1 MRKTRYIN
9 IPNRFSFNGIPYFA
23 NLLLCF
29 MPAIISGFIAVLL
42 KNASPDKV
50 DSFYSCKIFSGISS
64 FLGAVFGITKRSV
77 ASVILILLVL
87 ISFVVV
93 ISFIIFMIKS
103 QNRIYIAGIYLK
115 IIVLAISIVLF
126 LFSILCM
133 PNYYRLTFAEKAGIE
148 LNDYTVSDLEAMCK
162 HLIIET
168 NAQREKLPDDLVLN
182 FDELAGDT
190 QISFNEIN
198 EEYPFLGKAA
208 AKPKPMFP
216 SEVLSILNLT
226 GFYFPYTGEA
236 NVNVD
241 MPPYELPFTMC
252 HELAH
257 TRGFMREN
265 EANFIGFLGCMKS
278 EHPFVKYSGLY
289 TALAHSM
296 NTLYA
301 EDSDKYF
308 ELRKLYGEKLNYDSA
323 VVNQYWQ
330 PYFDTPAAELSNT
343 VNDVYLKAN
352 DLSDGIKSYGRMV
365 DLLMAKYL
373 YDGALV

>member
-1 MRKTRYIN
+1 MRRTHYIN
-9 IPNRFSFNGIPYFA
+9 IPNKFSFYNMSYLFS
-23 NLLLCF
+23 LLICAV
-29 MPAIISGFIAVLL
+29 PALISGLIVMLL
-42 KNASPDKV
+42 KNSSPYVV
-50 DSFYSCKIFSGISS
+50 DSFYSSKIFAGISS
-64 FLGAVFGITKRSV
+64 FLGTVFGITKRSV
-77 ASVILILLVL
+77 ASMILILLVFVSFGVI
-87 ISFVVV
+87 ISLVF
-93 ISFIIFMIKS
+93 FIIKS
-103 QNRIYIAGIYLK
+103 HSRLYIAGIYLRL
-115 IIVLAISIVLF
+115 IVLTISVILL

-133 PNYYRLTFAEKAGIE
+133 PNYYRLTFAEKANIPLE
-148 LNDYTVSDLEAMCK
+148 DYTISDLEAMCK

-168 NAQREKLPDDLVLN
+168 NAQREKLSDDLVLN
-182 FDELAGDT
+182 YNELADNAKL
-190 QISFNEIN
+190 SFNKLN
-198 EEYPFLGKAA
+198 EDYPFLGNAA
-208 AKPKPMFP
+208 SKPKPMFP
-216 SEVLSILNLT
+216 SEVLSMLNLT

-236 NVNVD
+236 NVNVH

-278 EHPFVKYSGLY
+278 DHPFVRYSGLY
-289 TALAHSM
+289 SALAHSM

-301 EDSDKYF
+301 EDADKYF
-308 ELRKLYGEKLNYDSA
+308 ELRKLYGKKLNYDSA
-323 VVNQYWQ
+323 VVNQYWK

-373 YDGALV
+373 ADGSLV